1 MASPARGQ
9 ASSPLRAQ
17 KPDDVPDLWFGAVVR
32 KLRCLSCSSETCRK
46 PVGNLNDF

>member
-32 KLRCLSCSSETCRK
+32 GCGSEAAV
-46 PVGNLNDF
+46 PEL